1 MISRQATGSRQA
13 TNPKEIHGFRV
24 IDQLGEGA
32 ASKLYVVSDPR
43 SHNLYALKHV
53 NCRDASARRF
63 LAQVEREYEVGS
75 KVDHPAVRSARKL
88 LRYRE
93 IVRTTE
99 VSLLL
104 DFVDGVPLDEAPPA
118 ATHELFEQFALI
130 ADGLH
135 HLHQLGYAHADLKPG
150 NILVGTTGHA
160 TLIDLGQ
167 ACRLGERKPR
177 IQGTPGFLAPEQ
189 AAVGI
194 IDARTDAFLLAATIY
209 RQLTGRYGS
218 SEMLDAKRPVE
229 RLRNLRRDVPVEA
242 DELVHTCLQQAPA
255 RRPSDLSIVAGRLRE
270 LAAQSAERACSQ
282 QLRRPA

>member
-1 MISRQATGSRQA
+1 MISRQTTS
-13 TNPKEIHGFRV
+13 PSEIHGFRV
-24 IDQLGEGA
+24 IDRLGEGA

-75 KVDHPAVRSARKL
+75 KVDHPSVRSARKL

-99 VSLLL
+99 VSLIL
-104 DFVDGVPLDEAPPA
+104 DFVDGVPLDEAPPV
-118 ATHELFEQFALI
+118 ATHETFEQFALI

-218 SEMLDAKRPVE
+218 NEMLDAKRSVE
-229 RLRNLRRDVPVEA
+229 RLRNLRRDISVEA
-242 DELVHTCLQQAPA
+242 DELVHACLQRSPA
-255 RRPSDLSIVAGRLRE
+255 RRPSDLSNVAGRLRE
-270 LAAQSAERACSQ
+270 LAAQSAERACPQ